1 MGPQVRQTAGEVG
14 VTTVFRA
21 VLDAN
26 VVVSAA
32 IHPDGPPGRIIERFL
47 RRNAFTLVLSQAIVE
62 EVMRALAYPKVRRCV
77 RRGLDPGLWMEDLVV
92 LADFVLDAI
101 QVPGVSQDPDDD
113 KYLAAAIAGR
123 ASLVAT
129 GDPHLLTVGEYEGV
143 RIVTPR
149 AFLNLLSA

>member
-1 MGPQVRQTAGEVG
+1 MV
-14 VTTVFRA
+14 RA

-26 VVVSAA
+26 VFVSAV

-47 RRNAFTLVLSQAIVE
+47 RTDVFTLVLSDAIVD
-62 EVMRALAYPKVRRCV
+62 EVMRALAYPKVRRYV
-77 RRGLDPGLWMEDLVV
+77 RRGLDAALWMEDLVL
-92 LADFVLDAI
+92 LADVVLDTV
-101 QVPGVSQDPDDD
+101 QVTGVSKDADDD

-123 ASLVAT
+123 ASLVVT

-149 AFLNLLSA
+149 AFLDLLSP

>member
-1 MGPQVRQTAGEVG
+1 VV
-14 VTTVFRA
+14 RA

-26 VVVSAA
+26 VFVSAA

-47 RRNAFTLVLSQAIVE
+47 RTDVFTLVLSDAIVD
-62 EVMRALAYPKVRRCV
+62 EVMRALAYPKVRRYV
-77 RRGLDPGLWMEDLVV
+77 RRGLDAALWMEDLVL
-92 LADFVLDAI
+92 LADVVLDTV
-101 QVPGVSQDPDDD
+101 QVTGVSKDADDD

-123 ASLVAT
+123 ASLVVT

-149 AFLNLLSA
+149 VFLDLLSP